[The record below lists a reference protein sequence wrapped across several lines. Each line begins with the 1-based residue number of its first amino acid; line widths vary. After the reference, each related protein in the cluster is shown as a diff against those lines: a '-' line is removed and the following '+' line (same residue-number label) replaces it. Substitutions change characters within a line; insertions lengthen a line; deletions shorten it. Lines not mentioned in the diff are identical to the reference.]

1 MAITFVGSGVGTH
14 AATSAQTY
22 NFSNL
27 RDAANAAPTL
37 AQGDI
42 VYIAVENSH
51 TAQIANGN
59 LVPAGYTSLHTAD
72 HRNDTYDS
80 NFQVSYKVMGATPDT
95 SVAIP
100 ASASTASGVAY
111 AVYVF
116 RGVNTTTP
124 NSATPVVTGATNTGV
139 ANAAA
144 ITPAAGDTGAWIV
157 VFGGAAVAAG
167 AVFTN
172 PAGMSTTTNHFR
184 SATITSTTNDAN
196 IGGAIFTGWTSGAY
210 DPAAFGGSTT
220 TNTGSWSAVTLA
232 LKPIPDPVTHE
243 TTGVLTADIGSIAG
257 TAQYNASHSTTGTL
271 AGQEGVI
278 VGSAARSSAFV
289 DHATTGA
296 LVGDIGSIA
305 GSASSATTR
314 PSSGVLTGPGPTL
327 AGSASRFRALSS
339 TGVLQGQGSTLE
351 GAAARVGA
359 PVSHATT
366 GDLSGTS
373 SALSGSSA
381 RVRVMSS
388 SGSLT
393 GTSSTLTGEAQRT
406 GAPVTHD
413 TEGALQGQDST
424 LTGEASGP
432 VQQRNAGFEMSS
444 RKVYIKRGK
453 RIHIFNTVE
462 DADAWETAEAAA
474 QEAIAKAKTRTA
486 KRRIVRKVEAAI
498 EHEVLRLD
506 LLDALVARFNLKLD
520 LPSIEARQDWA
531 EYVRIAMLARELEDE
546 EEIESLLL
554 LM

>member
-1 MAITFVGSGVGTH
+1 MAWQYVGG
-14 AATSAQTY
+14 TSAAGT
-22 NFSNL
+22 SN
-27 RDAANAAPTL
+27 
-37 AQGDI
+37 
-42 VYIAVENSH
+42 
-51 TAQIANGN
+51 
-59 LVPAGYTSLHTAD
+59 GYTVSLTGLTGGLASSPAEGDLVVVFSGFGNTASSAPNITGNNSGAYSPATAAQ
-72 HRNDTYDS
+72 HVNDTWDTEFRSFYA
-80 NFQVSYKVMGATPDT
+80 VMGATPDT
-95 SVAIP
+95 SL
-100 ASASTASGVAY
+100 T
-111 AVYVF
+111 
-116 RGVNTTTP
+116 
-124 NSATPVVTGATNTGV
+124 VTRATNTAYGGATVVQVWRGV
-139 ANAAA
+139 DTANPFIGAATPA
-144 ITPAAGDTGAWIV
+144 SGANGAALNPPSYNPAVTDALVIAGGAGTMPAAGTAGYTAITGLSNIV
-157 VFGGAAVAAG
+157 TRYG
-167 AVFTN
+167 
-172 PAGMSTTTNHFR
+172 
-184 SATITSTTNDAN
+184 D
-196 IGGAIFTGWTSGAY
+196 
-210 DPAAFGGSTT
+210 GSTSDT
-220 TNTGSWSAVTLA
+220 SVIMGSVLYAGSAIDPPIATGGTQNNTSSSWAGVNIA
-232 LKPIPDPVTHE
+232 FRMQPDPVVHD
-243 TTGVLTADIGSIAG
+243 TTGALTGQIGSVAG
-257 TAQYNASHSTTGTL
+257 SAQHNIPHGTSGDL
-271 AGQEGVI
+271 AGSEAVI
-278 VGSAARSSAFV
+278 VGSADHTGGIV

-486 KRRIVRKVEAAI
+486 KRRIVRKVDTAI

-506 LLDALVARFNLKLD
+506 LIDALVARFSLKLD

-546 EEIESLLL
+546 EEIETLLL
-554 LM
+554 WA